1 LGRGPSRCR
10 QVDKSTLLP
19 TLILGLLVGLWP
31 MPSAAPA
38 RPRVDEG
45 ALTCEACVLIDDTG
59 RTLFARRPGRRLPN
73 ASTTKIVTALV
84 VGERAGDEIVMVSPA
99 AASTG
104 GGGLDLDAGD
114 RITVRDLLVALLLSS
129 SNDAAVALA
138 EHTAGSEEAFV
149 ARMNRL
155 ASALGAGNT
164 RFVTPHGLDRPGHY
178 STARDLAV
186 LGRAVLANPRL
197 ADIVAMATATVTV
210 SGDVTS
216 VENRNALL
224 EGYPGAVGIKTG
236 FTAGA
241 GNVLVAAARRG
252 GRTLVAVA
260 MRAQDAAAD
269 ARELLDFGF
278 RTLERTILLDGDA
291 PVAALVFPEG
301 AITVRALA
309 PVRGSQTSASVS
321 VRFAPDVTAPVVPGE
336 AVGKVVVSAARGE
349 VGRVPAV
356 AADAVQDVDMPWPV
370 SVLVRAVR
378 VAAVTVGRA

>member
-1 LGRGPSRCR
+1 
-10 QVDKSTLLP
+10 
-19 TLILGLLVGLWP
+19 
-31 MPSAAPA
+31 M
-38 RPRVDEG
+38 
-45 ALTCEACVLIDDTG
+45 
-59 RTLFARRPGRRLPN
+59 
-73 ASTTKIVTALV
+73 
-84 VGERAGDEIVMVSPA
+84 
-99 AASTG
+99 
-104 GGGLDLDAGD
+104 
-114 RITVRDLLVALLLSS
+114 
-129 SNDAAVALA
+129 
-138 EHTAGSEEAFV
+138 
-149 ARMNRL
+149 
-155 ASALGAGNT
+155 
-164 RFVTPHGLDRPGHY
+164 
-178 STARDLAV
+178 
-186 LGRAVLANPRL
+186 
-197 ADIVAMATATVTV
+197 
-210 SGDVTS
+210 
-216 VENRNALL
+216 ENRNALL